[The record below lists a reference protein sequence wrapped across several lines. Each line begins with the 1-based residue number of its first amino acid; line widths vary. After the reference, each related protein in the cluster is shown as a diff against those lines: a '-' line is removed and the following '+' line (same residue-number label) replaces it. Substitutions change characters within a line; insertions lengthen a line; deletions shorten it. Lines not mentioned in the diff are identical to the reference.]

1 MSKKTYI
8 ELSVVNLGEKPKL
21 GKNQNIL
28 ERYRFSQKYITDFA
42 LLKENQLKAVKV
54 TFY

>member
-1 MSKKTYI
+1 MAK
-8 ELSVVNLGEKPKL
+8 LGEKPKL
-21 GKNQNIL
+21 GKNQKIL
-28 ERYRFSQKYITDFA
+28 ERYRFSQKDITDFA